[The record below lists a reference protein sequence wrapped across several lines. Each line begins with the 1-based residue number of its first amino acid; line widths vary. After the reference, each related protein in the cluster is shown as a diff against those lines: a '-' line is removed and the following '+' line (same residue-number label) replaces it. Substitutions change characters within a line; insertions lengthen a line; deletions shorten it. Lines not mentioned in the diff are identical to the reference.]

1 MQRADVLERAKE
13 AVSDRPSVY
22 GSPEQNFERIARLW
36 NAHVHNT
43 VGPGADVSF
52 TAGDVAIML
61 GMVKIARLAA
71 DPKHADSWVDLA
83 GYAACGGEVTGAGE
97 KRRTARE
104 AIEDAMFG
112 ADGLSFAMRPWRTAN
127 GLPPEGDLVKRSADG
142 APRRFHPNENAGQ
155 LLETKFGFTVGETVN
170 TKDSQ
175 VGCNP
180 GQVVGFTDKYVRVR
194 WHNWPISE
202 TGAFYNADTLR
213 HGP

>member
-52 TAGDVAIML
+52 TAGDVAILL

-71 DPKHADSWVDLA
+71 DIKHADSWVDLA
-83 GYAACGGEVTGAGE
+83 GYAACGGEVTGAGDVTIE
-97 KRRTARE
+97 ARVLTGEAYVWPDWRMRTGPIAEGVTSYEAPKSPRE
-104 AIEDAMFG
+104 RIVEVMQRYGINPA
-112 ADGLSFAMRPWRTAN
+112 GLMTP
-127 GLPPEGDLVKRSADG
+127 
-142 APRRFHPNENAGQ
+142 
-155 LLETKFGFTVGETVN
+155 ETKFGFAVGETVN
-170 TKDSQ
+170 LDWADA
-175 VGCNP
+175 GHLP
-180 GQVVGFTDKYVRVR
+180 GHVIGFADRDCVTVK
-194 WHNWPISE
+194 WHHGPVSSFRPE
-202 TGAFYNADTLR
+202 DLR